1 MLAPRPWAAELL
13 HFWFEVL
20 GPSDWFTP
28 SAAVD
33 AELARR
39 FANDLHALGACS
51 PEAFLPEPRVTRAA
65 ILLFDQ
71 VPRNLHRDTAL
82 AWAWD
87 GLARELARS
96 AIAHGVHRG
105 LSRAEA
111 QFVAMPLMHSEDI
124 ADQNASTAFFA
135 RHGDAHTLRFA
146 RAHREMVARFG
157 RFPHR
162 NEALGR
168 ESSAAERRAIEN
180 GFDW

>member
-13 HFWFEVL
+13 HFWFERL
-20 GPSDWFTP
+20 GPADWFAP
-28 SAAVD
+28 SEAVD
-33 AELARR
+33 AELERR
-39 FANDLHALGACS
+39 FARELHALGECR
-51 PEAFLPEPRVTRAA
+51 PETLLLDPRMTRAA

-71 VPRNLHRDTAL
+71 VPRNLYRDSAL

-87 GLARELARS
+87 GLARDLARA
-96 AIAHGVHRG
+96 AIARGVHRG

-111 QFVAMPLMHSEDI
+111 QFVAMPLMHSEDV
-124 ADQNASTAFFA
+124 ADQNASTAYFA
-135 RHGDAHTLRFA
+135 RNGDAETLRFA
-146 RAHREMVARFG
+146 RAHRAMIARFG

-168 ESSAAERRAIEN
+168 ESSEAERRAIAN